1 MSVSCSGASFDFPT
15 GFHRERKL
23 NEPTNHTMEIFYAAW
38 ELFLKFWNDQ
48 PIRRIG
54 ISITNLV
61 SDEVWQRIKGS

>member
-1 MSVSCSGASFDFPT
+1 
-15 GFHRERKL
+15 
-23 NEPTNHTMEIFYAAW
+23 MEIFYAAW